1 MAQVLAS
8 STAAP
13 TLAQITA
20 CFAASA
26 SLKQSLPT
34 RLQTQQALGRAQPTQ
49 VDACHRLAGV
59 TRIF

>member
-1 MAQVLAS
+1 MQVKAVAQVLAS

-34 RLQTQQALGRAQPTQ
+34 RLQTQQALGRAQQMQLGGTT
-49 VDACHRLAGV
+49 VWRA
-59 TRIF
+59 